1 MGDALG
7 NVSGKSL
14 AERTVAT
21 WDRGLEG
28 HLVTWVFSPKAAAFL
43 ALSLAPIPAP
53 GMSEASWRGRQI

>member
-1 MGDALG
+1 M
-7 NVSGKSL
+7 

-28 HLVTWVFSPKAAAFL
+28 HLVTWVFSPKAAAFM

-53 GMSEASWRGRQI
+53 GMSEASWPGRQI